1 MEIGLIPRTTPAELE
16 NRLVTADELLRHR
29 EWDPC
34 ELIRGK
40 VTFLNYGYAVKGR
53 VSLKILM
60 EVAEY
65 VRTHACGEV
74 FGANTGFIL
83 SRNPDTVRAPSLM
96 YFSHKRISAIEL
108 SDGYLEIP
116 PDLAVNIVSPLEST
130 AYASEKVAS
139 HLEAGVKVVWV
150 VDPDSRRAEIYRP
163 GQPVETIGATGALSA
178 EEILPGL
185 LIPLQQILPE

>member
-1 MEIGLIPRTTPAELE
+1 MEIGSIPRTTPAELAD
-16 NRLVTADELLRHR
+16 RLFTAEELLQHR
-29 EWDPC
+29 DWDPC

-40 VTFLNYGYAVKGR
+40 VVFLNYGYVVKGR
-53 VSLKILM
+53 VSFNTLM

-65 VRTHACGEV
+65 VKTHACGEV
-74 FGANTGFIL
+74 FGPNTGFIL
-83 SRNPDTVRAPSLM
+83 RRDPDTVRAPSLM

-130 AYASEKVAS
+130 AYASEKVDS
-139 HLEAGVKVVWV
+139 YLEAGVKVVWAI
-150 VDPDSRRAEIYRP
+150 DPDNRHAEIYRP
-163 GQPVETIGATGALSA
+163 GKPVETIGATGALSA

-185 LIPLQQILPE
+185 SIPLLNIFPE